1 MGAGQAM
8 RPRLEELLAAL
19 RSCERCRVLGRPFLA
34 HRVYELWLPSQV
46 ELLLITE
53 SPPPGRK
60 ADFFY
65 NLSKPDRLRRNMRV
79 ILGLEVP
86 EREVPAWLREHGIFL
101 TNAVKCR
108 PPAGERGYRD
118 EKLLRQMALR
128 CAHHL
133 ALEVAILRPKHVM
146 ALGQIAGLAA
156 EACGLELY
164 ATFPHP
170 NYVVRFGRHL
180 IPSLR
185 EAIFKAV
192 EGAEP
197 QGAG

>member
-1 MGAGQAM
+1 MGAGQAR

-19 RSCERCRVLGRPFLA
+19 RSCGRCRVLGRPFLA
-34 HRVYELWLPSQV
+34 HRVYELWLPSRV

-65 NLSKPDRLRRNMRV
+65 NLSRPDRLRRNMRA

-86 EREVPAWLREHGIFL
+86 EREVPAWLREHGVFL

-118 EKLLRQMALR
+118 ERLLRQMALR
-128 CAHHL
+128 CARHL

-146 ALGQIAGLAA
+146 ALGRIAGLAA

-164 ATFPHP
+164 AAFPHP

-185 EAIFKAV
+185 EAIFKAL
-192 EGAEP
+192 EGAE
-197 QGAG
+197 AA